1 MENLIARNKL
11 HLHQAFDT
19 PFARGPLRDYIG
31 EYGIG
36 QGGKD
41 IIDGNFDPNKECHLP
56 AVNHWL
62 RYHIRRVIPPGSTR
76 VDLTLE
82 EFRNL

>member
-1 MENLIARNKL
+1 MEKLIARNKL

-19 PFARGPLRDYIG
+19 SFARGPLRDYIG

-41 IIDGNFDPNKECHLP
+41 IINSNFDPNKECHLP

-62 RYHIRRVIPPGSTR
+62 RHHIRRVVPPGST
-76 VDLTLE
+76 
-82 EFRNL
+82 

>member
-1 MENLIARNKL
+1 MEKLIERNKL

-19 PFARGPLRDYIG
+19 PFARGPLCDYIG

-41 IIDGNFDPNKECHLP
+41 IINGNFDPNKECHLP
-56 AVNHWL
+56 AVNH
-62 RYHIRRVIPPGSTR
+62 
-76 VDLTLE
+76 
-82 EFRNL
+82 